1 MHVFKTKS
9 KLIASLNALQQ
20 KKSIGFVPTMGA
32 LHEGHLSLIEA
43 SKKECDITIC
53 SIFVNP
59 TQFNN
64 AHDFDNYPNTID
76 KDLEKLQKLSCDI
89 VYTPS
94 TNDLY
99 SKSEKAKKF
108 DFGSLANSMEGEFR
122 RGHFNGMATIIEK
135 LFNIIKPEKAFFGQ
149 KDLQQLQ
156 IVKALVKQ
164 ISNSVEIKNIPT
176 VREKN
181 GLAKSS
187 RNSLLSKK
195 QRKKA
200 ALIYYCLDYCLQNKT
215 KGVVKLKS
223 FIYNKFKQQEDLKL
237 EYAEIVNLNSMLP
250 ISQWQSKNENAIC
263 IAAYIGN
270 VRLIDNIIL

>member
-1 MHVFKTKS
+1 MKVFKTKS

-32 LHEGHLSLIEA
+32 LHEGHLTLIEA
-43 SKKECDITIC
+43 SKKGCDITIC

-64 AHDFDNYPNTID
+64 ADDFDNYPNTLD
-76 KDLEKLQKLSCDI
+76 KDLEKLEKLSCDI

-94 TNDLY
+94 INDLY
-99 SKSEKAKKF
+99 TKREKAKEF
-108 DFGSLANSMEGEFR
+108 DFGSLANSMEGKFR
-122 RGHFNGMATIIEK
+122 GGHFNGMATIIEK
-135 LFNIIKPEKAFFGQ
+135 LFNIIKPQKAFFGQ

-164 ISNSVEIKNIPT
+164 KKIHIKINSVPT
-176 VREKN
+176 IREKN

-187 RNSLLSKK
+187 RNNLLSKK
-195 QRKKA
+195 QRNKA
-200 ALIYYCLDYCLQNKT
+200 ALIYYCLNYCLNNKT

-223 FIYNKFKQQEDLKL
+223 FIHTKFKQQQDLKL
-237 EYAEIVNLNSMLP
+237 EYAEIVNLNNMLP
-250 ISQWQSKNENAIC
+250 IKKWQGKNENAIC
-263 IAAYIGN
+263 IAAYIDGI
-270 VRLIDNIIL
+270 RLIDNIIL